1 MHPATPPARGGQH
14 DPCHHHLSRYRH
26 RAIARDALGQRLAAC
41 ANILP
46 GVLSLFHWQGRI
58 EEEAEVL
65 LSFKTRAA
73 HRPALVAL
81 IEERHPYDLPV
92 IHWEDAE
99 TTPGA
104 TAWLDTETG

>member
-1 MHPATPPARGGQH
+1 MIHVTTTCPDTDTA
-14 DPCHHHLSRYRH
+14 
-26 RAIARDALGQRLAAC
+26 RAIARAALGQRLAAC

-46 GVLSLFHWQGRI
+46 GVISLFHWQGRI
-58 EEEAEVL
+58 EEEAEVQ

-73 HRPALVAL
+73 QGPALVAL
-81 IEERHPYDLPV
+81 IEELHPYDLPV
-92 IHWEDAE
+92 IHWEELA

>member
-1 MHPATPPARGGQH
+1 MIHVTTTCPDTDTA
-14 DPCHHHLSRYRH
+14 
-26 RAIARDALGQRLAAC
+26 RAIARAALGQRLAAC